1 MDVLS
6 DTLQRYLDAS
16 ADPEPALLQTI
27 NRETHLKVM
36 KPRMLSGHFQG
47 RLLSL
52 LSKLIS
58 PRKIL
63 EIGTYTA
70 YATICLAEGLPAGGQ
85 IFTIEANP
93 ELEPVIRKNIAQ
105 SEHAGKI
112 ILKTGQAADVI
123 PQLDEIF
130 DLVFIDA
137 DKKNN
142 LLYFQLIIDKV
153 RSGGLILI
161 DNVLWS
167 GKVLDDERDKDTQTI
182 YTLNETISADSRIEK
197 LILPVRDGLYII
209 RKK

>member
-6 DTLQRYLDAS
+6 DVLQRYLDAS
-16 ADPEPALLQTI
+16 ADPEPPLLQQI

-52 LSKLIS
+52 LSKLVS
-58 PRKIL
+58 PQKIL

-70 YATICLAEGLPAGGQ
+70 YATICLAEGLTRDGK
-85 IFTIEANP
+85 IYTIEANP
-93 ELEPVIRKNIAQ
+93 ELEPIIRKNIAQ
-105 SEHAGKI
+105 SASAEKI

-123 PQLDEIF
+123 PQIDEIF

-142 LLYFQLIIDKV
+142 VLYYELVMEKV
-153 RSGGLILI
+153 RPGGLILI

-167 GKVLDDERDKDTQTI
+167 GKVLTAENDKDTRMI
-182 YTLNETISADSRIEK
+182 SELNETISADARIEK
-197 LILPVRDGLYII
+197 LILPVRDGIYII